1 MAEESQ
7 DGQEKTE
14 EPSQRKLEKAREDGK
29 VVTSKEMFVFTSLV
43 AGLITALSIVAFGR
57 QPLTNW
63 GGLFMLDA
71 TTHIDSLIL
80 AHMDYALW
88 FLIHG
93 TIIFGLPI
101 MIVTILT
108 QFGVGGIIFAPKA
121 LAFKGS
127 RINPLSGL
135 KRMFSLK
142 ALVELGK
149 SILKVAFLFGI
160 GFVVIVYLMPGIIW
174 FPNGTMANAL
184 NMMTSLIP
192 SLIGGLLIGLF
203 IIALLDYAWQR
214 YDFMKQMRMSRQDQK
229 EEFKQTDGSPE
240 VKAKIRRMQMEAS
253 ANASK
258 QREALAQVGE
268 ATAVITNPTHFAVAL
283 KYEVGSR
290 GAPTVL
296 AMGRGIMAEQI
307 IERANSAHVTVF
319 QSPLLARALFF
330 TSEIGGEISE
340 ALYNA
345 VAVVLAY
352 IYRVDQGDVAERPS
366 IDVPRDLRFP
376 ENGQLLEEQ
385 FICRLDAVMGHWVI

>member
-29 VVTSKEMFVFTSLV
+29 VVTSKEMFVFTSLA

-63 GGLFMLDA
+63 GGLFTLDA
-71 TTHIDSLIL
+71 KTHIDSLIL
-80 AHMDYALW
+80 AHMDYAQW
-88 FLIHG
+88 FLIQG

-108 QFGVGGIIFAPKA
+108 QFGVGGLIFAPKA
-121 LAFKGS
+121 VAFKGS

-135 KRMFSLK
+135 KRMFSVK

-149 SILKVAFLFGI
+149 SILKVVFLFGI
-160 GFVVIVYLMPGIIW
+160 GFVVIVYFMPGIVW

-203 IIALLDYAWQR
+203 IIAVLDFAWQR

-229 EEFKQTDGSPE
+229 EEFKQTEGSPE

-258 QREALAQVGE
+258 QRQALSQVGE

-283 KYEVGSR
+283 KYEVGSP

-296 AMGRGIMAEQI
+296 AMGRGVMAEQI
-307 IERANSAHVTVF
+307 IERANSADVTVF

-366 IDVPRDLRFP
+366 VDVPRDLRFS
-376 ENGQLLEEQ
+376 ENGQLLEE
-385 FICRLDAVMGHWVI
+385 

>member
-29 VVTSKEMFVFTSLV
+29 VVTSKEMFVFTSLA

-160 GFVVIVYLMPGIIW
+160 GFVVIVYFMPGIIW

-203 IIALLDYAWQR
+203 LIALLDYAWQR

-258 QREALAQVGE
+258 QREALGQVGE

-366 IDVPRDLRFP
+366 IDVPRDLRFS
-376 ENGQLLEEQ
+376 ENGQLLEE
-385 FICRLDAVMGHWVI
+385 

>member
-29 VVTSKEMFVFTSLV
+29 VVTSKEMFVFTSLA

-57 QPLTNW
+57 QPLTSW
-63 GGLFMLDA
+63 GGLFTLDA
-71 TTHIDSLIL
+71 KTHIDSLIL

-88 FLIHG
+88 FLIQG

-108 QFGVGGIIFAPKA
+108 QFGVGGLIFAPKA
-121 LAFKGS
+121 VAFKGS

-135 KRMFSLK
+135 KRMFSVK

-149 SILKVAFLFGI
+149 SILKVVFLFGI
-160 GFVVIVYLMPGIIW
+160 GFVVIVYFMPGIVW

-203 IIALLDYAWQR
+203 IIAVLDYAWQR

-229 EEFKQTDGSPE
+229 EEFKQTEGSPE

-258 QREALAQVGE
+258 QREALSQVGE

-283 KYEVGSR
+283 KYEVGSA

-296 AMGRGIMAEQI
+296 AMGRGVMAEQI
-307 IERANSAHVTVF
+307 IERANSADVTVF

-366 IDVPRDLRFP
+366 VDVPRDLRFS
-376 ENGQLLEEQ
+376 ENGQLLEE
-385 FICRLDAVMGHWVI
+385 

>member
-29 VVTSKEMFVFTSLV
+29 VVTSKEMFVFTGLA
-43 AGLITALSIVAFGR
+43 AGLITALSIRAFGR

-63 GGLFMLDA
+63 GGLFSLDA
-71 TTHIDSLIL
+71 KTHIDSLIL
-80 AHMDYALW
+80 AHLDYALW
-88 FLIHG
+88 FLILG

-101 MIVTILT
+101 MIVTVLT

-121 LAFKGS
+121 VAFKGS

-149 SILKVAFLFGI
+149 SILKVVFLFGI
-160 GFVVIVYLMPGIIW
+160 GFVVIVYFMPGIIW

-203 IIALLDYAWQR
+203 IIAVLDFAWQR
-214 YDFMKQMRMSRQDQK
+214 YDFMKQMRMSRQEQK

-258 QREALAQVGE
+258 QREALSQVGE

-283 KYEVGSR
+283 KYEVGSAS
-290 GAPTVL
+290 APTVL
-296 AMGRGIMAEQI
+296 AMGRGVMAEQI
-307 IERANSAHVTVF
+307 IERANNADVTVF

-366 IDVPRDLRFP
+366 VEVPSDLRFS
-376 ENGQLLEEQ
+376 ENGQLLEE
-385 FICRLDAVMGHWVI
+385 

>member
-29 VVTSKEMFVFTSLV
+29 VVTSKEMFVFTSLA

-63 GGLFMLDA
+63 GGLFTLDA
-71 TTHIDSLIL
+71 KTHIDSLIL
-80 AHMDYALW
+80 AHMDYAQW
-88 FLIHG
+88 FLIQG

-101 MIVTILT
+101 MIVIILT
-108 QFGVGGIIFAPKA
+108 QFSVGGLIFAPKA

-135 KRMFSLK
+135 KRMFSVK

-149 SILKVAFLFGI
+149 SILKVVFLFGI
-160 GFVVIVYLMPGIIW
+160 GFVVIVYFMPGIVW

-192 SLIGGLLIGLF
+192 SLIGGLLIGLL
-203 IIALLDYAWQR
+203 IIAVLDFAWQR

-229 EEFKQTDGSPE
+229 EEFKQTEGSPE

-258 QREALAQVGE
+258 QREALSQVGE

-283 KYEVGSR
+283 KYEVGSA

-296 AMGRGIMAEQI
+296 AMGRGVMAEQI
-307 IERANSAHVTVF
+307 IERANSADVTVF

-366 IDVPRDLRFP
+366 IDVPRDLRFS
-376 ENGQLLEEQ
+376 ENGQLLEE
-385 FICRLDAVMGHWVI
+385 

>member
-1 MAEESQ
+1 MAEENQ
-7 DGQEKTE
+7 DSQEKTE
-14 EPSQRKLEKAREDGK
+14 EPSQRKLDKAREDGK
-29 VVTSKEMFVFTSLV
+29 VVTSKEMFVFTSLA
-43 AGLITALSIVAFGR
+43 AGLITGLAIMAYGN
-57 QPLTNW
+57 QPLMHW
-63 GGLFMLDA
+63 GGLFTLDA
-71 TTHIDSLIL
+71 KTHIDALIL

-88 FLIHG
+88 FLIQG

-121 LAFKGS
+121 LSFKGS
-127 RINPLSGL
+127 RISPIAGF
-135 KRMFSLK
+135 KRMFSMK

-149 SILKVAFLFGI
+149 SILKVVFLFGI
-160 GFVVIVYLMPGIIW
+160 GFVTIVYFMPGIIW

-203 IIALLDYAWQR
+203 IIAVLDFAWQR
-214 YDFMKQMRMSRQDQK
+214 FDFMKQMRMSRQDQK
-229 EEFKQTDGSPE
+229 DEFKQTEGSPE

-258 QREALAQVGE
+258 QREALEEVSE

-283 KYEVGSR
+283 KYEVGSA

-296 AMGRGIMAEQI
+296 AMGRGVMAEQI
-307 IERANSAHVTVF
+307 IERAKQAEVTVF

-352 IYRVDQGDVAERPS
+352 IYRVDQGDVAERPDV
-366 IDVPRDLRFP
+366 DVPRDLRYA
-376 ENGQLLEEQ
+376 ENGQLLEE
-385 FICRLDAVMGHWVI
+385 

>member
-29 VVTSKEMFVFTSLV
+29 VVTSKEMFVFTSLA
-43 AGLITALSIVAFGR
+43 AGLINGLAIVAFGP
-57 QPLTNW
+57 QPLVSW
-63 GGLFMLDA
+63 GGLFTLDA
-71 TTHIDSLIL
+71 KTHIDSLIM

-88 FLIHG
+88 FLIQG
-93 TIIFGLPI
+93 TVIFGLPI
-101 MIVTILT
+101 MLVTILT

-121 LAFKGS
+121 VSFKGS

-142 ALVELGK
+142 SLVELGK
-149 SILKVAFLFGI
+149 SILKVVFMFGI

-174 FPNGTMANAL
+174 FPNGTMANAVT
-184 NMMTSLIP
+184 MMTSLIP
-192 SLIGGLLIGLF
+192 ALIGGLLVGLLV
-203 IIALLDYAWQR
+203 IAVLDFAWQR

-229 EEFKQTDGSPE
+229 DEFKQTEGSPE

-258 QREALAQVGE
+258 QREALDQVGE

-283 KYEVGSR
+283 KYEVGSV

-296 AMGRGIMAEQI
+296 AMGRGVLAEQI
-307 IERANSAHVTVF
+307 IERANNAEVTVF

-352 IYRVDQGDVAERPS
+352 IYRVDQGDVAGRPS
-366 IDVPRDLRFP
+366 VDVPRDLRFS
-376 ENGQLLEEQ
+376 ENGQLLEE
-385 FICRLDAVMGHWVI
+385 

>member
-29 VVTSKEMFVFTSLV
+29 VVTSKEMFVFTSLA

-160 GFVVIVYLMPGIIW
+160 GFVVIVYFMPGIIW

-307 IERANSAHVTVF
+307 IERANNAHVTVF

-366 IDVPRDLRFP
+366 IDVPRDLRFS
-376 ENGQLLEEQ
+376 ENGQLLEE
-385 FICRLDAVMGHWVI
+385 

>member
-29 VVTSKEMFVFTSLV
+29 VVTSKEMFVFTSLA

-63 GGLFMLDA
+63 GGLFTLDA
-71 TTHIDSLIL
+71 KTHIDSLIL
-80 AHMDYALW
+80 AHMDYAQW
-88 FLIHG
+88 FLIQG
-93 TIIFGLPI
+93 IIIFGLPI

-121 LAFKGS
+121 VAFKGS
-127 RINPLSGL
+127 RINPLPGL
-135 KRMFSLK
+135 KRMFSVK

-149 SILKVAFLFGI
+149 SILKVVFLFGI
-160 GFVVIVYLMPGIIW
+160 GFVVIVYFMPGIVW

-203 IIALLDYAWQR
+203 IIAVLDFAWQR

-258 QREALAQVGE
+258 QREALSQVGE

-283 KYEVGSR
+283 KYEVGSA

-296 AMGRGIMAEQI
+296 AMGRGVMAEQI
-307 IERANSAHVTVF
+307 IERANIAEVTVF

-366 IDVPRDLRFP
+366 VDVPRDLRFS
-376 ENGQLLEEQ
+376 ENGQLLEE
-385 FICRLDAVMGHWVI
+385 

>member
-29 VVTSKEMFVFTSLV
+29 VVTSKEMFVFTSLA

-63 GGLFMLDA
+63 GGLFTLDA
-71 TTHIDSLIL
+71 KTHIDSLIL
-80 AHMDYALW
+80 AHMDYAQW
-88 FLIHG
+88 FLIQG

-101 MIVTILT
+101 MIVIILT
-108 QFGVGGIIFAPKA
+108 QFSVGGLIFAPKA

-135 KRMFSLK
+135 KRMFSVK

-149 SILKVAFLFGI
+149 SILKVVFLFGI
-160 GFVVIVYLMPGIIW
+160 GFVVIVYFMPGIVW

-203 IIALLDYAWQR
+203 IIAILDFAWQR

-229 EEFKQTDGSPE
+229 EEFKQTEGSPE

-258 QREALAQVGE
+258 QREALSQVGE

-283 KYEVGSR
+283 KYEVGSA

-296 AMGRGIMAEQI
+296 AMGRGVMAEQI
-307 IERANSAHVTVF
+307 IERANSADVTVF

-366 IDVPRDLRFP
+366 IDVPRDLRFS
-376 ENGQLLEEQ
+376 ENGQLLEE
-385 FICRLDAVMGHWVI
+385 

>member
-7 DGQEKTE
+7 DSQEKTE

-29 VVTSKEMFVFTSLV
+29 VVTSKEMFVFTGLA

-57 QPLTNW
+57 QPLMNW
-63 GGLFMLDA
+63 GGLFTLDA
-71 TTHIDSLIL
+71 KTHIDNLIL

-88 FLIHG
+88 FLIQG

-101 MIVTILT
+101 MLVTILT

-121 LAFKGS
+121 VAFKGS
-127 RINPLSGL
+127 RINPLAGL
-135 KRMFSLK
+135 KRMFSVK
-142 ALVELGK
+142 SLVELGK
-149 SILKVAFLFGI
+149 SILKVVFLFGI
-160 GFVVIVYLMPGIIW
+160 GFVVIVYFMPGIVW

-203 IIALLDYAWQR
+203 IIAVLDFAWQR

-229 EEFKQTDGSPE
+229 EEFKQTEGSPE

-258 QREALAQVGE
+258 QREALEQVGE

-283 KYEVGSR
+283 KYEVGSA

-296 AMGRGIMAEQI
+296 AMGRGIIAEQI
-307 IERANSAHVTVF
+307 IERANNAHVTVF

-352 IYRVDQGDVAERPS
+352 IYRVDQGDVAERPDV
-366 IDVPRDLRFP
+366 DVPRDLRFS
-376 ENGQLLEEQ
+376 ENGQLLEE
-385 FICRLDAVMGHWVI
+385 

>member
-29 VVTSKEMFVFTSLV
+29 VVTSKEMFVFTSLA

-63 GGLFMLDA
+63 GGLFTLDA
-71 TTHIDSLIL
+71 KTHIDSLIL

-88 FLIHG
+88 FLIQG

-108 QFGVGGIIFAPKA
+108 QFGVGGLIFAPKA

-135 KRMFSLK
+135 KRMFSVK

-149 SILKVAFLFGI
+149 SILKVVFLFGI
-160 GFVVIVYLMPGIIW
+160 GFVVIVYFMPGIVW

-203 IIALLDYAWQR
+203 IIAVLDFAWQR

-229 EEFKQTDGSPE
+229 EEFKQTEGSPE

-258 QREALAQVGE
+258 QREALSQVDE

-283 KYEVGSR
+283 KYEVGSA

-296 AMGRGIMAEQI
+296 AMGRGVMAEQI
-307 IERANSAHVTVF
+307 IERANSADVTVF

-366 IDVPRDLRFP
+366 VDVPRDLRFS
-376 ENGQLLEEQ
+376 ENGQLLEE
-385 FICRLDAVMGHWVI
+385 

>member
-29 VVTSKEMFVFTSLV
+29 VVTSKEMFVFTSLA

-63 GGLFMLDA
+63 GGLFTLDA
-71 TTHIDSLIL
+71 KTHIDSLIL

-88 FLIHG
+88 FLIQG

-108 QFGVGGIIFAPKA
+108 QFGVGGLIFAPKA
-121 LAFKGS
+121 VAFKGS

-135 KRMFSLK
+135 KRMFSVK

-149 SILKVAFLFGI
+149 SILKVVFLFGI
-160 GFVVIVYLMPGIIW
+160 GFVVIVYFMPGIVW

-203 IIALLDYAWQR
+203 IIAVLDYAWQR

-229 EEFKQTDGSPE
+229 EEFKQTEGSPE

-258 QREALAQVGE
+258 QREALSQVGE

-283 KYEVGSR
+283 KYEVGSA

-296 AMGRGIMAEQI
+296 AMGRGVMAEQI
-307 IERANSAHVTVF
+307 IERANSADVTVF

-366 IDVPRDLRFP
+366 VDVPRDLRFS
-376 ENGQLLEEQ
+376 ENGQLLEE
-385 FICRLDAVMGHWVI
+385 

>member
-29 VVTSKEMFVFTSLV
+29 VVTSKEMFVFTSLA

-63 GGLFMLDA
+63 GGLFTLDA
-71 TTHIDSLIL
+71 KTHIDSLIL

-88 FLIHG
+88 FLIQG

-108 QFGVGGIIFAPKA
+108 QFGVGGLIFAPKA
-121 LAFKGS
+121 VAFKGS

-135 KRMFSLK
+135 KRMFSVK

-149 SILKVAFLFGI
+149 SILKVVFLFGI
-160 GFVVIVYLMPGIIW
+160 GFVVIVYFMPGIVW

-203 IIALLDYAWQR
+203 IIAVLDFAWQR

-229 EEFKQTDGSPE
+229 EEFKQTEGSPE

-258 QREALAQVGE
+258 QREALSQVGE

-283 KYEVGSR
+283 KYEVGSA

-296 AMGRGIMAEQI
+296 AMGRGVMAEQI
-307 IERANSAHVTVF
+307 IERANGADVTVF

-352 IYRVDQGDVAERPS
+352 IYRVDQGDVAERPNV
-366 IDVPRDLRFP
+366 DVPRDLRFS
-376 ENGQLLEEQ
+376 ENGQLLEE
-385 FICRLDAVMGHWVI
+385 

>member
-29 VVTSKEMFVFTSLV
+29 VVTSKEMFVFTSLA

-63 GGLFMLDA
+63 GGLFTLDA
-71 TTHIDSLIL
+71 KTHIDSLIL
-80 AHMDYALW
+80 AHMDYAQW
-88 FLIHG
+88 FLIQG

-108 QFGVGGIIFAPKA
+108 QFGVGGLIFAPKA
-121 LAFKGS
+121 VAFKGS

-135 KRMFSLK
+135 KRMFSVK

-149 SILKVAFLFGI
+149 SILKVVFLFGI
-160 GFVVIVYLMPGIIW
+160 GFVVIVYFMPGIVW

-203 IIALLDYAWQR
+203 IIAVLDFAWQR

-229 EEFKQTDGSPE
+229 EEFKQTEGSPE

-258 QREALAQVGE
+258 QREALSQVGE

-283 KYEVGSR
+283 KYEVGSA

-296 AMGRGIMAEQI
+296 AMGRGVMAEQI
-307 IERANSAHVTVF
+307 IERANSANVNVF
-319 QSPLLARALFF
+319 QSPMLARALFF

-366 IDVPRDLRFP
+366 VDVPRDLRFS
-376 ENGQLLEEQ
+376 ENGQLLEE
-385 FICRLDAVMGHWVI
+385 

>member
-160 GFVVIVYLMPGIIW
+160 GFVVIVYFMPGIIW

-366 IDVPRDLRFP
+366 IDVPRDLRFS
-376 ENGQLLEEQ
+376 ENGQLLEE
-385 FICRLDAVMGHWVI
+385 

>member
-29 VVTSKEMFVFTSLV
+29 VVTSKEMFVFTGLA

-63 GGLFMLDA
+63 GGLFTLDA
-71 TTHIDSLIL
+71 KTHIDSLIL

-88 FLIHG
+88 FLIQG

-108 QFGVGGIIFAPKA
+108 QFGVGGLIFAPKA
-121 LAFKGS
+121 VAFKGS
-127 RINPLSGL
+127 RINPISGL
-135 KRMFSLK
+135 KRMFSVK

-149 SILKVAFLFGI
+149 SILKVVFLFGI
-160 GFVVIVYLMPGIIW
+160 GFVVIVYFMPGIIW

-203 IIALLDYAWQR
+203 IIAVLDFAWQR
-214 YDFMKQMRMSRQDQK
+214 YDFMRQMRMSRRDQK
-229 EEFKQTDGSPE
+229 EEFKQTEGSPE

-253 ANASK
+253 ANATK
-258 QREALAQVGE
+258 QREALSQVGE

-283 KYEVGSR
+283 KYHVGSA

-296 AMGRGIMAEQI
+296 AMGRGVIAEQI
-307 IERANSAHVTVF
+307 IERANSADVTVF

-366 IDVPRDLRFP
+366 VDVPRDLRFS
-376 ENGQLLEEQ
+376 ENGQLLEE
-385 FICRLDAVMGHWVI
+385 

>member
-29 VVTSKEMFVFTSLV
+29 VVTSKEMFVFTSLA

-63 GGLFMLDA
+63 GGLFTLDA
-71 TTHIDSLIL
+71 KTHIDSLIL
-80 AHMDYALW
+80 AHMDYAQW
-88 FLIHG
+88 FLIQG

-101 MIVTILT
+101 MIVIILT
-108 QFGVGGIIFAPKA
+108 QFGVGGLIFAPKA

-135 KRMFSLK
+135 KRMFSVK

-149 SILKVAFLFGI
+149 SILKVVFLFGI
-160 GFVVIVYLMPGIIW
+160 GFVVIVYFMPGIVW

-203 IIALLDYAWQR
+203 IIAVLDFAWQR

-229 EEFKQTDGSPE
+229 EEFKQTEGSPE

-258 QREALAQVGE
+258 QREALSQVGE

-283 KYEVGSR
+283 KYEVGSA

-296 AMGRGIMAEQI
+296 AMGRGVMAEQI
-307 IERANSAHVTVF
+307 IERANSADVTVF

-366 IDVPRDLRFP
+366 IDVPRDLRFS
-376 ENGQLLEEQ
+376 ENGQLLEE
-385 FICRLDAVMGHWVI
+385 

>member
-29 VVTSKEMFVFTSLV
+29 VVTSKEMFVFTSLA

-57 QPLTNW
+57 QPLTSW
-63 GGLFMLDA
+63 GGLFTLDA
-71 TTHIDSLIL
+71 KTHIDSLIL

-88 FLIHG
+88 FLIQG

-108 QFGVGGIIFAPKA
+108 QFGVGGLIFAPKA
-121 LAFKGS
+121 VAFKGS

-135 KRMFSLK
+135 KRMFSVK

-149 SILKVAFLFGI
+149 SILKVVFLFGI
-160 GFVVIVYLMPGIIW
+160 GFVVIVYFMPGIVW
-174 FPNGTMANAL
+174 FPNGTLANAL

-203 IIALLDYAWQR
+203 IIAVLDYAWQR

-229 EEFKQTDGSPE
+229 EEFKQTEGSPE

-258 QREALAQVGE
+258 QREALSQVGE

-283 KYEVGSR
+283 KYEVGSA

-296 AMGRGIMAEQI
+296 AMGRGVMAEQI
-307 IERANSAHVTVF
+307 IERANNADVTVF

-366 IDVPRDLRFP
+366 VDVPRDLRFS
-376 ENGQLLEEQ
+376 ENGQLLEE
-385 FICRLDAVMGHWVI
+385 

>member
-29 VVTSKEMFVFTSLV
+29 VVTSKEMFVFTSLA

-63 GGLFMLDA
+63 GGLFTLDA
-71 TTHIDSLIL
+71 KTHIESLIL
-80 AHMDYALW
+80 AHMDYAQW
-88 FLIHG
+88 FLIQG

-108 QFGVGGIIFAPKA
+108 QFGVGGLIFAPKA

-135 KRMFSLK
+135 KRMFSIK

-149 SILKVAFLFGI
+149 SILKVVFLFGI
-160 GFVVIVYLMPGIIW
+160 GFVVIVYFMPGIVW

-203 IIALLDYAWQR
+203 IIAVLDFAWQR

-258 QREALAQVGE
+258 QREALSQVGE

-283 KYEVGSR
+283 KYEVGSA

-296 AMGRGIMAEQI
+296 AMGRGVMAEQI
-307 IERANSAHVTVF
+307 IERANSADVTVF

-366 IDVPRDLRFP
+366 IDVPRDLRFS
-376 ENGQLLEEQ
+376 ENGQLLEE
-385 FICRLDAVMGHWVI
+385 

>member
-29 VVTSKEMFVFTSLV
+29 VVTSKEMFVFTSLA

-63 GGLFMLDA
+63 GGLFTLDA
-71 TTHIDSLIL
+71 KTHIDSLIL
-80 AHMDYALW
+80 AHMDYAQW
-88 FLIHG
+88 FLIQG

-101 MIVTILT
+101 MIVIILT
-108 QFGVGGIIFAPKA
+108 QFSVGGLIFAPKA

-135 KRMFSLK
+135 KRMFSVK

-149 SILKVAFLFGI
+149 SILKVVFLFGI
-160 GFVVIVYLMPGIIW
+160 GFVVIVYFMPGIVW

-203 IIALLDYAWQR
+203 IIAVLDFAWQR

-229 EEFKQTDGSPE
+229 EEFKQTEGSPE

-258 QREALAQVGE
+258 QREALSQVGE

-283 KYEVGSR
+283 KYEVGSA

-296 AMGRGIMAEQI
+296 AMGRGVMAEQI
-307 IERANSAHVTVF
+307 IERANSADVTVF

-366 IDVPRDLRFP
+366 VDVPRDLRFS
-376 ENGQLLEEQ
+376 ENGQLLEE
-385 FICRLDAVMGHWVI
+385 

>member
-29 VVTSKEMFVFTSLV
+29 VVTSKEMFVFTGLT
-43 AGLITALSIVAFGR
+43 AGLITALAIMAFGR

-63 GGLFMLDA
+63 GGLFTLEA
-71 TTHIDSLIL
+71 KTHIDSLIL

-88 FLIHG
+88 FLIQG

-108 QFGVGGIIFAPKA
+108 QFGVGGLIFAPKA
-121 LAFKGS
+121 VAFKGS

-149 SILKVAFLFGI
+149 SILKVIFLFGI
-160 GFVVIVYLMPGIIW
+160 GFVVIVYFMPGIVW

-203 IIALLDYAWQR
+203 IIAVLDFAWQR

-229 EEFKQTDGSPE
+229 EEFKQTEGSPE

-258 QREALAQVGE
+258 QREALSQVGE

-283 KYEVGSR
+283 KYEVGSA

-296 AMGRGIMAEQI
+296 AMGRGVMAEQI
-307 IERANSAHVTVF
+307 IERANGADVTVF

-340 ALYNA
+340 ALYSA

-352 IYRVDQGDVAERPS
+352 IYRVDQGDVAERPNV
-366 IDVPRDLRFP
+366 DVPRDLRFS
-376 ENGQLLEEQ
+376 ENGQLLEE
-385 FICRLDAVMGHWVI
+385 

>member
-29 VVTSKEMFVFTSLV
+29 VVTSKEMFVFTSLA

-63 GGLFMLDA
+63 GGLFMLNA

-160 GFVVIVYLMPGIIW
+160 GFVVIVYFMPGIIW

-307 IERANSAHVTVF
+307 IERANSANVTVF

-366 IDVPRDLRFP
+366 IDVPRDLRFS
-376 ENGQLLEEQ
+376 ENGQLLEE
-385 FICRLDAVMGHWVI
+385 

>member
-160 GFVVIVYLMPGIIW
+160 GFVVIVYFMPGIIW

-307 IERANSAHVTVF
+307 IERANSANVTVF

-366 IDVPRDLRFP
+366 IDVPRDLRFS
-376 ENGQLLEEQ
+376 ENGQLLEE
-385 FICRLDAVMGHWVI
+385 

>member
-29 VVTSKEMFVFTSLV
+29 VVTSKEMFVFTSLA

-57 QPLTNW
+57 QPLTSW
-63 GGLFMLDA
+63 GGLFTLDA
-71 TTHIDSLIL
+71 KTHIDSLIL

-88 FLIHG
+88 FLIQG

-108 QFGVGGIIFAPKA
+108 QFGVGGLIFAPKA
-121 LAFKGS
+121 VAFKGS

-135 KRMFSLK
+135 KRMFSVK

-149 SILKVAFLFGI
+149 SILKVVFLFGI
-160 GFVVIVYLMPGIIW
+160 GFVVIVYFMPGIVW

-203 IIALLDYAWQR
+203 IIALLDFAWQR

-229 EEFKQTDGSPE
+229 EEFKQTEGSPE

-258 QREALAQVGE
+258 QREALSQVGE

-283 KYEVGSR
+283 KYEVGSA

-296 AMGRGIMAEQI
+296 AMGRGVMAEQI
-307 IERANSAHVTVF
+307 IERANSADVTVF

-366 IDVPRDLRFP
+366 VDVPRDLRFS
-376 ENGQLLEEQ
+376 ENGQLLEE
-385 FICRLDAVMGHWVI
+385 

>member
-29 VVTSKEMFVFTSLV
+29 VVTSKEMFVFTSLA

-63 GGLFMLDA
+63 GGLFTLDA
-71 TTHIDSLIL
+71 KTHIDSLIL

-88 FLIHG
+88 FLIQG

-108 QFGVGGIIFAPKA
+108 QFGVGGLIFAPKA
-121 LAFKGS
+121 VAFKGS

-135 KRMFSLK
+135 KRMFSVK

-149 SILKVAFLFGI
+149 SILKVVFLFGI
-160 GFVVIVYLMPGIIW
+160 GFVVIVYFMPGIVW

-203 IIALLDYAWQR
+203 IIAVLDFAWQR

-229 EEFKQTDGSPE
+229 EEFKQTEGSPE

-258 QREALAQVGE
+258 QREALSQVGE

-283 KYEVGSR
+283 KYEVGSA

-296 AMGRGIMAEQI
+296 AMGRGVMAEQI
-307 IERANSAHVTVF
+307 IERANNADVTVF

-352 IYRVDQGDVAERPS
+352 IYRVDQGDVAERPNV
-366 IDVPRDLRFP
+366 DVPRDLRFS
-376 ENGQLLEEQ
+376 ENGQLLEE
-385 FICRLDAVMGHWVI
+385 

>member
-1 MAEESQ
+1 M
-7 DGQEKTE
+7 
-14 EPSQRKLEKAREDGK
+14 
-29 VVTSKEMFVFTSLV
+29 
-43 AGLITALSIVAFGR
+43 
-57 QPLTNW
+57 
-63 GGLFMLDA
+63 
-71 TTHIDSLIL
+71 

-88 FLIHG
+88 FLIQG
-93 TIIFGLPI
+93 TVIFGLPI
-101 MIVTILT
+101 MLVTILT

-121 LAFKGS
+121 VSFKGS

-142 ALVELGK
+142 SLVELGK
-149 SILKVAFLFGI
+149 SILKVVFLFGI
-160 GFVVIVYLMPGIIW
+160 GFVVIVYFMPGIIW

-192 SLIGGLLIGLF
+192 ALIGGLLVGLLV
-203 IIALLDYAWQR
+203 IAVLDFAWQR

-229 EEFKQTDGSPE
+229 DEFKQTEGSPE

-258 QREALAQVGE
+258 QREALGQVSE

-283 KYEVGSR
+283 KYEVGSA

-296 AMGRGIMAEQI
+296 AMGRGVLAEQI
-307 IERANSAHVTVF
+307 IERANNAEVTVF

-366 IDVPRDLRFP
+366 VDVPRDLRFS
-376 ENGQLLEEQ
+376 ENGQLLEE
-385 FICRLDAVMGHWVI
+385 

>member
-29 VVTSKEMFVFTSLV
+29 VVTSKEMFVFTSLA

-63 GGLFMLDA
+63 GGLFTLDA
-71 TTHIDSLIL
+71 KTHIDSLIL

-88 FLIHG
+88 FLIQG

-108 QFGVGGIIFAPKA
+108 QFGVGGLIFAPKA
-121 LAFKGS
+121 VAFKGS

-135 KRMFSLK
+135 KRMFSVK

-149 SILKVAFLFGI
+149 SILKVVFLFGI
-160 GFVVIVYLMPGIIW
+160 GFVVIVYFMPGIVW

-203 IIALLDYAWQR
+203 IIAVLDFAWQR
-214 YDFMKQMRMSRQDQK
+214 YDFMKQMRMSRRDQK
-229 EEFKQTDGSPE
+229 EEFKQTEGSPE

-258 QREALAQVGE
+258 QREALSQVGE

-283 KYEVGSR
+283 KYEVGSA

-296 AMGRGIMAEQI
+296 AMGRGVMAEQI
-307 IERANSAHVTVF
+307 IERANSADVTVF

-366 IDVPRDLRFP
+366 VDVPRDLRFS
-376 ENGQLLEEQ
+376 ENGQLLEE
-385 FICRLDAVMGHWVI
+385 

>member
-7 DGQEKTE
+7 DSQEKTE

-29 VVTSKEMFVFTSLV
+29 VVTSKETFVFTGLA

-63 GGLFMLDA
+63 GGLFTLDA
-71 TTHIDSLIL
+71 KTHIDSLIL

-88 FLIHG
+88 FLIQG

-108 QFGVGGIIFAPKA
+108 QFGVGGLIFAPKA

-135 KRMFSLK
+135 KRMFSVK

-149 SILKVAFLFGI
+149 SILKVVFLFGI
-160 GFVVIVYLMPGIIW
+160 GFVVIVYFMPGIVW

-192 SLIGGLLIGLF
+192 SLIGGLLIGLL
-203 IIALLDYAWQR
+203 IIAALDFAWQR

-229 EEFKQTDGSPE
+229 EEFKQTEGSPE

-258 QREALAQVGE
+258 QREALSQVGE

-283 KYEVGSR
+283 KYEVGSA

-296 AMGRGIMAEQI
+296 AMGRGVMAEQI
-307 IERANSAHVTVF
+307 IERANSADVTVF

-366 IDVPRDLRFP
+366 IDVPRDLRFS
-376 ENGQLLEEQ
+376 EKGQLLEE
-385 FICRLDAVMGHWVI
+385 